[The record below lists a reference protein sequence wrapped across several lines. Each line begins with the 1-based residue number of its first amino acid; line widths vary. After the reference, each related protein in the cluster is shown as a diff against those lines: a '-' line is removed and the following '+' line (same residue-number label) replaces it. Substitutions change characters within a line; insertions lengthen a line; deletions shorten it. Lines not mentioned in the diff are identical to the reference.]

1 MLPFF
6 NDIFIATCRLVADVD
21 AEVTNAAA
29 RFDRLLKEVV
39 TEAAASSPLPTA
51 AGGGGGGG
59 APAAASRG
67 PEVARRVVPL
77 LRSHMGVVNP
87 YVRQMLVGW
96 ISSLDSV
103 PGVEMLDHLGELL
116 QGLFDMLSD
125 GNREVRG
132 APCGRIGAAVF

>member
-1 MLPFF
+1 V
-6 NDIFIATCRLVADVD
+6 ATCRIVADVD
-21 AEVTNAAA
+21 VEVKNAAA
-29 RFDRLLKEVV
+29 LFDRLLKEVV
-39 TEAAASSPLPTA
+39 TEAAASSPLPA
-51 AGGGGGGG
+51 PGGGG
-59 APAAASRG
+59 APPAAASRG

-77 LRSHMGVVNP
+77 LRSHMSVVNP

-125 GNREVRG
+125 GNREVRRRAG
-132 APCGRIGAAVF
+132 CFWP